1 MSKSM
6 SRLVVGVVSGAIVLI
21 AVVGIALAAKP
32 KKGYDYATASAGG
45 VNVDFTAVSG
55 KKLTSFSAGLAVH
68 CNAPCGGFGGI
79 SFFPPKSVK
88 VKNGKFKVSAG
99 IYGLAAGGKKGN
111 KLGTETVTGKFVTST
126 KVKGKVT
133 SHVTIGTGPHNYRG
147 TTKSY
152 TATGSP
158 AVG

>member
-1 MSKSM
+1 VSKSM

-32 KKGYDYATASAGG
+32 KKGYAYSTGSAAP
-45 VNVDFTAVSG
+45 NVSFIAVSG
-55 KKLTSFSAGLAVH
+55 KKLTSFSAGFALKAT
-68 CNAPCGGFGGI
+68 CPCGGFGGI

-133 SHVTIGTGPHNYRG
+133 SHITIGTGPHAYHG
-147 TTKSY
+147 VTKSY
-152 TATGSP
+152 TAVGSP

>member
-1 MSKSM
+1 MFVGGVAG
-6 SRLVVGVVSGAIVLI
+6 LVALI

-32 KKGYDYATASAGG
+32 KTGYTYTTGATRG
-45 VNVDFTAVSG
+45 VSVLFHAVSG
-55 KKLTSFSAGLAVH
+55 KKLTAFSASLATH
-68 CNAPCGGFGGI
+68 CNPPCGGFGGV

-88 VKNGKFKVSAG
+88 VKHGKFKVSGG

-111 KLGTETVTGKFVTST
+111 KLGTESVTGKFVTAT

-133 SHVTIGTGPHNYRG
+133 SHITIGTGPHAFHG
-147 TTKSY
+147 VTESY
-152 TATGSP
+152 TAIGSL